1 MTRAGRLYRNCCC
14 REFADLT
21 NIGGKAAPYLS
32 ILTNNI
38 ELTGQACKNIKPIT
52 FIIKTL
58 IEKGG
63 ICYSRPDNS
72 WYEFYVE
79 GACGRTGLPKKIRLV
94 VDQSPYRTR
103 VIDLTNPL
111 FAENFVVFFANP
123 YCYPIAAKVCELVTG
138 IDTVE
143 ENTSQNLTNL
153 RQLTLT
159 VTRGSSLQHQL
170 DAIDKIRM
178 AGGVS
183 ASIQLPK
190 QKPNEP
196 TRDISES
203 LQLMPFG
210 AEVESHITE
219 YIELRKTLYEELYK
233 VIGLSSL
240 GDGEQERRIQ
250 SEVALQENGSYAYLD
265 VLIDNINHT
274 AMLNN
279 VDICARR
286 LHSACRDNLSEE
298 GDKVPHDEDLE
309 ASEQLQE
316 DNKE

>member
-1 MTRAGRLYRNCCC
+1 MTRASRLNRNCCC
-14 REFADLT
+14 REFVVL
-21 NIGGKAAPYLS
+21 NQIGGNAAPYLS

-38 ELTGQACKNIKPIT
+38 ELTGQACENTEPIT

-63 ICYSRPDNS
+63 ICYSRPDNT

-79 GACGRTGLPKKIRLV
+79 GERGRTGLPKKIRLV
-94 VDQSPYRTR
+94 LDKAPYRTR
-103 VIDLTNPL
+103 VVDLTNPL
-111 FAENFVVFFANP
+111 FAENFVIFAANP
-123 YCYPIAAKVCELVTG
+123 YYYPIAAKVCELVAG
-138 IDTVE
+138 IETTE
-143 ENTSQNLTNL
+143 ENISQNLTNL

-159 VTRGSSLQHQL
+159 VTRGNALAPQL
-170 DAIDKIRM
+170 DTIDKIRM

-183 ASIQLPK
+183 ASIQLPMR
-190 QKPNEP
+190 KPNEP
-196 TRDISES
+196 TRDIAEE

-219 YIELRKTLYEELYK
+219 YIELRKTLQEELYK

-250 SEVALQENGSYAYLD
+250 SEVNLQENGSYAYLD
-265 VLIDNINHT
+265 VLIDSINHT
-274 AMLNN
+274 AMLKN

-286 LHSACRDNLSEE
+286 LHSVCDDNLPENDE
-298 GDKVPHDEDLE
+298 KMTQDEDFE
-309 ASEQLQE
+309 PQNEVE
-316 DNKE
+316 DNEE

>member
-1 MTRAGRLYRNCCC
+1 MTRASRLNRNCCC
-14 REFADLT
+14 REFAVL
-21 NIGGKAAPYLS
+21 NQIGGNAAPYLS

-38 ELTGQACKNIKPIT
+38 ELTGQACENTEPIT

-63 ICYSRPDNS
+63 ICYSRPDNT

-79 GACGRTGLPKKIRLV
+79 GERGRTGLPKKIRLV
-94 VDQSPYRTR
+94 LDKAPYRTR
-103 VIDLTNPL
+103 VVDLTNPL
-111 FAENFVVFFANP
+111 FAENFVIFAANP
-123 YCYPIAAKVCELVTG
+123 YYYPIAAKVCELVAG
-138 IDTVE
+138 IETSE
-143 ENTSQNLTNL
+143 ENISQNLTNL

-159 VTRGSSLQHQL
+159 VTRGNALAPQL
-170 DAIDKIRM
+170 NAIDKIRM

-183 ASIQLPK
+183 ASIQLPM

-196 TRDISES
+196 TRDISEE

-219 YIELRKTLYEELYK
+219 YIELRKTLQEELYK

-250 SEVALQENGSYAYLD
+250 SEVNLQENGSYAYLD
-265 VLIDNINHT
+265 VLIDSINHT
-274 AMLNN
+274 AMLKN

-286 LHSACRDNLSEE
+286 LHSACDDNLPENDE
-298 GDKVPHDEDLE
+298 KMTQDEDFEPQNE
-309 ASEQLQE
+309 AE
-316 DNKE
+316 DNEE

>member
-1 MTRAGRLYRNCCC
+1 MTRASRLNRNCCC
-14 REFADLT
+14 REFAVL
-21 NIGGKAAPYLS
+21 NQIGGNTAPYLS

-38 ELTGQACKNIKPIT
+38 ELTGQACENTEPIT

-63 ICYSRPDNS
+63 ICYSRPDNT

-79 GACGRTGLPKKIRLV
+79 GERGRTGLPKKIRLV
-94 VDQSPYRTR
+94 LDKAPYRTR
-103 VIDLTNPL
+103 VVDLTNPL
-111 FAENFVVFFANP
+111 FAENFVIFAANP
-123 YCYPIAAKVCELVTG
+123 YYYPIAAKVCELVAG
-138 IDTVE
+138 IETTE
-143 ENTSQNLTNL
+143 ENISQNLTNL

-159 VTRGSSLQHQL
+159 VTRGNALAPQL
-170 DAIDKIRM
+170 NAIDKIRM

-183 ASIQLPK
+183 ASIQLPMK
-190 QKPNEP
+190 KPNEP
-196 TRDISES
+196 TRDISEE

-219 YIELRKTLYEELYK
+219 YIELRKTLQEELYK

-250 SEVALQENGSYAYLD
+250 SEVNLQENGSYAYLD
-265 VLIDNINHT
+265 VLIDSINHT
-274 AMLNN
+274 AMLKN

-286 LHSACRDNLSEE
+286 LHSACDDNLPENDE
-298 GDKVPHDEDLE
+298 KMTQDEDFEPQNE
-309 ASEQLQE
+309 AE
-316 DNKE
+316 DNEE

>member
-1 MTRAGRLYRNCCC
+1 MTRAGRLNRNCCC
-14 REFADLT
+14 REFAVLSQ
-21 NIGGKAAPYLS
+21 IGGNAAPYLA

-38 ELTGQACKNIKPIT
+38 ELTGQACENTEPIT

-63 ICYSRPDNS
+63 ICYSRIDNS

-79 GACGRTGLPKKIRLV
+79 GERGRTGLPKKIRLV
-94 VDQSPYRTR
+94 IDKSPYRTR
-103 VIDLTNPL
+103 VVDLTNPL
-111 FAENFVVFFANP
+111 AAEEFIVFAANP
-123 YCYPIAAKVCELVTG
+123 YYYPIAAKVCELVAG
-138 IDTVE
+138 IETTE
-143 ENTSQNLTNL
+143 ENISQNLTNL

-159 VTRGSSLQHQL
+159 VTRGNSLAPQL

-196 TRDISES
+196 TRDIAEE

-219 YIELRKTLYEELYK
+219 YIELRKTLQEELYK

-250 SEVALQENGSYAYLD
+250 SEVNLQENGSYAYLD
-265 VLIDNINHT
+265 VLIDSINHT
-274 AMLNN
+274 AMLKN

-286 LHSACRDNLSEE
+286 LHSVCNDNLSKDNEE
-298 GDKVPHDEDLE
+298 VAQSEDFEPQNE
-309 ASEQLQE
+309 AE
-316 DNKE
+316 DNNE

>member
-1 MTRAGRLYRNCCC
+1 MTRASRLNRNCCC
-14 REFADLT
+14 REFAVL
-21 NIGGKAAPYLS
+21 NQIGGNAAPYLA

-38 ELTGQACKNIKPIT
+38 ELTGQACENTEPIT

-63 ICYSRPDNS
+63 ICYSRPDNT

-79 GACGRTGLPKKIRLV
+79 GERGRTGLPKKIRLV
-94 VDQSPYRTR
+94 LDKAPYRTR
-103 VIDLTNPL
+103 VVDLTNPL
-111 FAENFVVFFANP
+111 FAENFVIFAANP
-123 YCYPIAAKVCELVTG
+123 YYYPIAAKVCELVAG
-138 IDTVE
+138 IETTE
-143 ENTSQNLTNL
+143 ENISQNLTNL

-159 VTRGSSLQHQL
+159 ITRGNALAPQL
-170 DAIDKIRM
+170 NAIDKIRM

-183 ASIQLPK
+183 ASIQLPMH
-190 QKPNEP
+190 KPNEP
-196 TRDISES
+196 TRDIAEE

-219 YIELRKTLYEELYK
+219 YIELRKTLQEELYK

-250 SEVALQENGSYAYLD
+250 SEVNLQENGSYAYLD
-265 VLIDNINHT
+265 VLIDSINHT
-274 AMLNN
+274 AMLKN

-286 LHSACRDNLSEE
+286 LHSACDDNLPENDEKMTQNEE
-298 GDKVPHDEDLE
+298 FEPQNE
-309 ASEQLQE
+309 AE
-316 DNKE
+316 DNEE

>member
-1 MTRAGRLYRNCCC
+1 MTRAGRLNRNCCC
-14 REFADLT
+14 REFAVL
-21 NIGGKAAPYLS
+21 NQIGGNAAPYLA
-32 ILTNNI
+32 ILINNI
-38 ELTGQACKNIKPIT
+38 ELTGQACEDTAPIT

-63 ICYSRPDNS
+63 ICYSRPDNF
-72 WYEFYVE
+72 WYEFYIE
-79 GACGRTGLPKKIRLV
+79 GERGRTGLPKKIRLII
-94 VDQSPYRTR
+94 DKAPYRTR
-103 VIDLTNPL
+103 VVDLTNPL
-111 FAENFVVFFANP
+111 FAEEFVIFAANP
-123 YCYPIAAKVCELVTG
+123 YYYPIAAKVCEIVAG
-138 IDTVE
+138 IETTE
-143 ENTSQNLTNL
+143 ENISQNLTNL

-159 VTRGSSLQHQL
+159 VTRGNALAPQL
-170 DAIDKIRM
+170 YAIDKIRM

-196 TRDISES
+196 TRDIAEE

-219 YIELRKTLYEELYK
+219 YIELRKTLQEELYK

-250 SEVALQENGSYAYLD
+250 SEVNLQENGAYAYLD
-265 VLIDNINHT
+265 VLIDSINHT
-274 AMLNN
+274 AMLKN

-286 LHSACRDNLSEE
+286 LHSACNDNLSEDNE
-298 GDKVPHDEDLE
+298 EVAQDEDFE
-309 ASEQLQE
+309 PQNKEE
-316 DNKE
+316 DNKK